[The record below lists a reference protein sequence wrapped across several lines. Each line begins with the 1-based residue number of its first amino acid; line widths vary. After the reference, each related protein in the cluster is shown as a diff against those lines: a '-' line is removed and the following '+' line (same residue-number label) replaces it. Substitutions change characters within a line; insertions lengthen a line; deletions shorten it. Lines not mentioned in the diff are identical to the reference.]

1 MLEGLYHQILN
12 SINKNLFESV
22 RRGVGG
28 PRRLDLN
35 LRDTGTVSLIQHM
48 RLCETRW
55 QLSAGE
61 K

>member
-1 MLEGLYHQILN
+1 MLEGLNHQILN
-12 SINKNLFESV
+12 SIKKNLFESV

-28 PRRLDLN
+28 LRRLDLN
-35 LRDTGTVSLIQHM
+35 LRDTGTVSLTQHM

>member
-12 SINKNLFESV
+12 SIKKNLFESA
-22 RRGVGG
+22 RRGRG

-55 QLSAGE
+55 QLSAGD